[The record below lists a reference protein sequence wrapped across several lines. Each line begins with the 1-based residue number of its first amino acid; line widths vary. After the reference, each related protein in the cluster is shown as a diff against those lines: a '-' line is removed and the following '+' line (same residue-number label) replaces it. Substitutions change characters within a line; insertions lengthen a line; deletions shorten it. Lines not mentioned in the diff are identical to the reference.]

1 MLLSDVIESRRSIRK
16 YKSIILDEETLMK
29 GISLAVKAPSAHN
42 RQPWKFK
49 VLDTETKNA
58 IADILESKTKNIPG
72 HTGPHTAGI
81 IKEVPH
87 LIVVF
92 IDNEVVENRD
102 MDIISIGA
110 CIENLILA
118 YTDMGLGTIWI
129 GNTNLINNEIK
140 EILGVPYETVS
151 CVGVG
156 HPDQFPKARP
166 RKELGDVIL

>member
-29 GISLAVKAPSAHN
+29 GILAGIKAPSAHN

-49 VLDTETKNA
+49 ILSASEKSS
-58 IADILESKTKNIPG
+58 IADMLEDKTRNIPG

-81 IKEVPH
+81 IRNVPH
-87 LIVVF
+87 LIMVF

-110 CIENLILA
+110 CIENMILA

-129 GNTNLINNEIK
+129 GNTNLISNEIK
-140 EILGVPYETVS
+140 EILNVPYESVS

-156 HPDQFPKARP
+156 LPDQFPKARP
-166 RKELGDVIL
+166 RKDIRDVMV